1 MTQIFLST
9 MNRFSR
15 RQVLGYLT
23 WCAAM
28 PLGTCSSVARSTP
41 ARRIISVGGALTE
54 IAFML
59 EAESELVGVDTTSIY
74 PAKAKDLPSVG
85 YARQLSAEGVLS
97 LAPTHLLA
105 TEEAG
110 PPAVLKQIE
119 AAGIPITV
127 LSAKNQF
134 QGLRERIQGVGRL
147 LERRELAQALVQK
160 LEVQWQQVQA
170 QVAARADR
178 PTATLA
184 RVLFILAQS
193 PSQVMVA
200 GDLTAAHAMLTYA
213 GVQNAGQGF
222 NGYKPLTPEGLIAA
236 QPDCILLTEQG
247 LQAVGGLHAVLKI
260 PGLGHTPAGRKQS
273 VVAMDALR
281 LLGFGPRMPEAVL
294 ELQQAFKNL

>member
-1 MTQIFLST
+1 MTQSFLST
-9 MNRFSR
+9 MNRLSR

-23 WCAAM
+23 WCAAT
-28 PLGTCSSVARSTP
+28 PLGTCPSIVRSASP
-41 ARRIISVGGALTE
+41 RRLISVGGALTE

-74 PAKAKDLPSVG
+74 PSKAKNLPSVG

-119 AAGIPITV
+119 AAGVPLTV
-127 LSAKNQF
+127 LPAKHQF

-147 LERRELAQALVQK
+147 LERRELAQVFVQNLDAK
-160 LEVQWQQVQA
+160 WHHVQA
-170 QVAARADR
+170 QVAARAERRSAR
-178 PTATLA
+178 PA
-184 RVLFILAQS
+184 RVLFSLAQS
-193 PSQVMVA
+193 PSQIRVS

-213 GVQNAGQGF
+213 GVQNAGLGF
-222 NGYKPLTPEGLIAA
+222 QGYKPLTPEGLISA
-236 QPDCILLTEQG
+236 QPDYILLTDQG
-247 LQAVGGLHAVLKI
+247 LQAVGGKQAVLKI
-260 PGLGHTPAGRKQS
+260 PGISHTPAGRMQA

-294 ELQQAFKNL
+294 ELHQLFNSL

>member
-28 PLGTCSSVARSTP
+28 PLGICSSVARSTP

-119 AAGIPITV
+119 AAVAT
-127 LSAKNQF
+127 STSS
-134 QGLRERIQGVGRL
+134 GR
-147 LERRELAQALVQK
+147 R
-160 LEVQWQQVQA
+160 
-170 QVAARADR
+170 AR
-178 PTATLA
+178 
-184 RVLFILAQS
+184 
-193 PSQVMVA
+193 
-200 GDLTAAHAMLTYA
+200 
-213 GVQNAGQGF
+213 
-222 NGYKPLTPEGLIAA
+222 
-236 QPDCILLTEQG
+236 
-247 LQAVGGLHAVLKI
+247 
-260 PGLGHTPAGRKQS
+260 
-273 VVAMDALR
+273 
-281 LLGFGPRMPEAVL
+281 
-294 ELQQAFKNL
+294 